1 MKNLIPCPFCG
12 GDAELRAESTRNRYK
27 FVAGCCECPAI
38 AGGSAFENKEYNTKA
53 WNTRATSSDSE
64 LVKEIDE
71 YFDSRSEHAGFDTW
85 EMVALLRKCK
95 AALEE
100 LEA

>member
-1 MKNLIPCPFCG
+1 MAKVKQLLTEQGCVDSKLLPCPFCG

-53 WNTRATSSDSE
+53 WNTRATSS
-64 LVKEIDE
+64 KE
-71 YFDSRSEHAGFDTW
+71 
-85 EMVALLRKCK
+85 
-95 AALEE
+95 AAPLTLEE
-100 LEA
+100 RLMATKQINPKRTT